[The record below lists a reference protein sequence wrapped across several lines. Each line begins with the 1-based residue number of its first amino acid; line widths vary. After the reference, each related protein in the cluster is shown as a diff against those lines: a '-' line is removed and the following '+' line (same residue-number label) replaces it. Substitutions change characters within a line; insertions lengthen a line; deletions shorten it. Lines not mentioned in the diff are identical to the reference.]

1 MQQKTKPII
10 MDDYRFNSETDPTD
24 EQLSQ
29 IMHEAAQYARERY
42 AVAHTAYFNRIE
54 SMINAL

>member
-1 MQQKTKPII
+1 

-29 IMHEAAQYARERY
+29 IMHEAAQDARERY
-42 AVAHTAYFNRIE
+42 AAAQQHISLKLNP
-54 SMINAL
+54 